1 MRARRDVLVYL
12 LSSALVLVGLA
23 PASAREGSVIQ
34 SATVPTLS
42 SLATPA
48 RVMPVAVPMVA
59 PRAVSVARAAAP
71 PRSDQLAM
79 WGYNGQGQVGDGTT
93 VDRLTPA
100 EVPGMT
106 GVTSVAKGYY
116 STYAARSDGTAWAW
130 GYNGQGQLGIGNQTN
145 TTVPVPISGLSGVV
159 TVAAGATSAY
169 ALTSDGRVWSWGYN
183 YHGQLGLG
191 HGYRAASPQLI
202 TSLADVV
209 AIAGGYETALALRSD
224 GTVWAWGWN
233 ASGQLGVDYTT
244 MPQSNVP
251 VQVAGVTD
259 VTAIATTGGTSYALR
274 SDGTVW
280 AWGENSMGQGG
291 HGTWEDGTVLV
302 PTQVTGLTDVTAI
315 AAGYLTAYALRGD
328 GTVWAWGYTDV
339 GALGNGS
346 LGTGSTDGLVPS
358 KVIGLGAATSI
369 GATIGMQNAQALLA
383 DGTVWT
389 WGDGAHGALGNG
401 TVESSGTPVQVTGVG
416 EVSSISGDVGLAVVT
431 GWPAPQALSLGQT
444 FGCDCFAG
452 HSSGNQV
459 LAADPVN
466 TATGGLVERFSDLS
480 LVSLG
485 TPMDWSRTY
494 NSLDTSTGPFGPGW
508 SFAYGA
514 SLTPNAAGELV
525 LRDGSGTQTRFAEAE
540 GGYTPVDPAVS
551 ATLSAGAGGT
561 HVARALSGTTMT
573 FDGTGRLVALADERG
588 RGLTL
593 GYAGAALTSIT
604 DSLGQTLSITWDAG
618 TGADARIASVKSSDD
633 RSVSYTYTVT
643 SGAKRLTGVTAV
655 DGKIT
660 TFAYTAA
667 GLLSQI
673 TDPLGNVS
681 ARSEFDT
688 SGRVI
693 SQLDEMGARTT
704 FAYHTGAQTTTTTVT
719 DPSGRSRQYVYS
731 GYNLVKQVDGEG
743 NASEVF
749 YSADNA
755 PAMTVDPVGQV
766 VASEYDARDNLIR
779 RTAPAPLDYV
789 ETWTYDDANRITT
802 YTDPAGNL
810 TSYTYTVGGLLQT
823 VTAADG
829 GVTRYT
835 YTTGSGGVPADLLAS
850 LTDPLGRV
858 TVYAYSAKGD
868 LTSTTS
874 PLGLVTS
881 HTYDAAH
888 RVRTST
894 TPKGEVTSYTYD
906 PAGRLLTTTDPLGGV
921 TTNVY
926 DAAGRLT
933 KTTDA
938 AARWESYTYDMADR
952 LLQTTYSSG
961 RVIKQSYDT
970 AGRVATSTDARGKV
984 TTFGYD
990 DSGRLFTTTD
1000 PLGRLTANTYD
1011 SLGQLVAVRDSLDA
1025 ITQYTYDPLGR
1036 PISVTDPDGIT
1047 ETTTYDPLGNVTAT
1061 INGAGGTHTTTYDA
1075 MSRVL
1080 KSLDSDGAS
1089 TRYSY
1094 DLAGQLTNV
1103 AVDRSTTTLVPGY
1116 TEDRTTFTYDADGN
1130 RATTTDPRGNV
1141 PGAVPA
1147 NYTSTVTYD
1156 ANGRPV
1162 TSTDQLGR
1170 IITTTYDTLG
1180 RPLTV
1185 TNPAGKVTT
1194 TAYDKIG
1201 RITQVTGPSG
1211 AITKYTYN
1219 ANNDL
1224 TQVTDPRGRLTKYTY
1239 DAAGNTLTTTNPLGR
1254 VTAMT
1259 YDAAGA
1265 LATTTKPSGTATT
1278 TVGDSMLTYRYDR
1291 AGRLTGVDYSD
1302 TTPDLTYTYTPAG
1315 RPDVLTRAA
1324 DALGAATIEYTY
1336 DDAGRPTA
1344 LARTGPRPTT
1354 ATYTYTPAGRIA
1366 GATWSTGRSVAYAYN
1381 TAGQLTTVTPA
1392 GTPAVPA
1399 ITLGYDPAGN
1409 TTSVTRAGAAP
1420 TVSTYTYD
1428 RAGQLSALNHKA
1440 GSTLVA
1446 DYQLA
1451 RDPRG
1456 YPTQVTSTF
1465 LNPATGTTP
1474 TATNLYT
1481 YDANGRLTAECSP
1494 TTGTTCTST
1503 SPKTAYTYDAAG
1515 VRTTSAVTRL
1525 SGTTPQTT
1533 TTTYGYDA
1541 ADQLLTLKVGTA
1553 TNTTNTWTRD
1563 GAIAT
1568 TRTAAGTRTYTTDLA
1583 GEVTTIKL
1591 EDNRTIGY
1599 SYDPIGNRTARTTDS
1614 AIDTT
1619 WAWDDLT
1626 GLPTR
1631 IGEYN
1636 AADAMTTSWLPDPT
1650 SSTGSPYAVIAGNAS
1665 SWLLADPFSNTVA
1678 SMSTTGSTTGA
1689 KTQAVDA
1696 FGNPLSAATPIGAI
1710 GFAGQYKD
1718 SASGLYDM
1726 RARDYNPVTGQFLSI
1741 DPLVN
1746 QTRQPYQYGN
1756 NNPLAFID
1764 PTGLVACGPMDSG
1777 DCNGRNLIPL
1787 LNGMAR
1793 ELDDAGYLAVY
1804 GSMTHDQRTEIGY
1817 DEMSRIDIE
1826 AVNRQQ
1832 HMQVCSE
1839 QEGCLPPCPDEG
1851 YQACQLARGGKLLAG
1866 FVAGQA
1872 AGMAFVAL
1880 LGRACTA
1887 DATAAAANTAPRLA
1901 QDVAVSPVAPRA
1913 LSLNRPVG
1921 GSASQ
1926 NAFVQ
1931 NRIAGLQ
1938 GRGATHLRVNQQQID
1953 INGVRVGVNRPDLQY
1968 TLNGQRFYEEFD
1980 IPSSTRGPGHVTRIQ
1995 SNDPSGIATP
2005 YTVP

>member
-1 MRARRDVLVYL
+1 M
-12 LSSALVLVGLA
+12 
-23 PASAREGSVIQ
+23 
-34 SATVPTLS
+34 
-42 SLATPA
+42 
-48 RVMPVAVPMVA
+48 
-59 PRAVSVARAAAP
+59 
-71 PRSDQLAM
+71 M
-79 WGYNGQGQVGDGTT
+79 WGYNVLGQVGDGTT

-130 GYNGQGQLGIGNQTN
+130 GYNGQGQLGIGNEVNKTA
-145 TTVPVPISGLSGVV
+145 PVQIGGLSGVV
-159 TVAAGATSAY
+159 AVAAASTSGY

-191 HGYRAASPQLI
+191 HGYREASPQLI

-209 AIAGGYETALALRSD
+209 AIAGGYESALALRSD

-233 ASGQLGVDYTT
+233 SSGQLGVDYTT

-315 AAGYLTAYALRGD
+315 AAAYLTAYALRSD
-328 GTVWAWGYTDV
+328 GTVWAWGYSEA

-346 LGTGSTDGLVPS
+346 VGGGSGASSLVPS
-358 KVIGLGAATSI
+358 QVIGLGAATAI
-369 GATIGMQNAQALLA
+369 GATIGNQNAQALLA

-389 WGDGAHGALGNG
+389 WGEGAHGALGNG
-401 TVESSGTPVQVTGVG
+401 SVESSGTPVQVTGVG
-416 EVSSISGDVGLAVVT
+416 EVSSISGDVGLAVIA

-480 LVSLG
+480 VVSVG
-485 TPMDWSRTY
+485 APVDWSRTY

-525 LRDGSGTQTRFAEAE
+525 LRDGSGTQTRFAAVE

-561 HVARALSGTTMT
+561 HVARALSGSTMT

-588 RGLTL
+588 RGLAL
-593 GYAGAALTSIT
+593 GYAGAVLTSIT

-618 TGADARIASVKSSDD
+618 TGADARIASVKSSDE
-633 RSVSYTYTVT
+633 RSVSYVYTVT
-643 SGAKRLTGVTAV
+643 GGTKLLTGVTGV

-673 TDPLGNVS
+673 TDPLGYVS

-693 SQLDEMGARTT
+693 SQLDEMGAKTT
-704 FAYHTGAQTTTTTVT
+704 FAYHTGAQTTATTVT

-731 GYNLVKQVDGEG
+731 GHNLVKQVDGEG

-755 PAMTVDPVGQV
+755 PAMTVDPLGQV
-766 VASEYDARDNLIR
+766 FASEYDARDNLIR
-779 RTAPAPLDYV
+779 RTAPSPLDYV
-789 ETWTYDDANRITT
+789 ETWTYDDANHITT

-810 TSYTYTVGGLLQT
+810 TSYTYTVSGLLQT

-829 GVTRYT
+829 GVTRYA
-835 YTTGSGGVPADLLAS
+835 YTTGAGGVPADLLAS

-858 TVYAYSAKGD
+858 TAYAYNAKGD
-868 LTSTTS
+868 LTSSTS
-874 PLGLVTS
+874 PLGRVTS
-881 HTYDAAH
+881 YTYDAAH
-888 RVRTST
+888 RVLTST

-906 PAGRLLTTTDPLGGV
+906 AAGRLLTTTDPLGGV

-984 TTFGYD
+984 TTFRYD

-1025 ITQYTYDPLGR
+1025 ITQYTYDPLGQL
-1036 PISVTDPDGIT
+1036 ISVTDPDGIT

-1075 MSRVL
+1075 MSHVL
-1080 KSLDSDGAS
+1080 KALDSDGVS

-1094 DLAGQLTNV
+1094 DLAGQLASV
-1103 AVDRSTTTLVPGY
+1103 AVDRSTTTPVPGY

-1130 RATTTDPRGNV
+1130 HTTTTDPRGNV

-1170 IITTTYDTLG
+1170 IISTTYDTLG

-1185 TNPAGKVTT
+1185 TDPAGKVTT

-1201 RITQVTGPSG
+1201 RATQVTGPSG

-1259 YDAAGA
+1259 YDASGA
-1265 LATTTKPSGTATT
+1265 LATSTKPSGTATT

-1354 ATYTYTPAGRIA
+1354 ATYTYTPSGRIA
-1366 GATWSTGRSVAYAYN
+1366 GATWSTGQTVAYAYN
-1381 TAGQLTTVTPA
+1381 TAGQLTTVNPA

-1474 TATNLYT
+1474 ATTNLYT
-1481 YDANGRLTAECSP
+1481 YDANGWLTAECSP

-1503 SPKTAYTYDAAG
+1503 SSKTAYTYDTAG
-1515 VRTTSAVTRL
+1515 VRKSTAVTRL

-1541 ADQLLTLKVGTA
+1541 ADQLLTLKVGTT

-1568 TRTAAGTRTYTTDLA
+1568 TTTTAGTRTYTTDLA
-1583 GEVTTIKL
+1583 DEIKTIKL

-1599 SYDPIGNRTARTTDS
+1599 SYDPIGNRTARTTNN

-1650 SSTGSPYAVIAGNAS
+1650 STTGSPYAVTAGNDS
-1665 SWLLADPFSNTVA
+1665 SWLLTDPFSNTVA
-1678 SMSTTGSTTGA
+1678 SIATTGSTTGA

-1696 FGNPLSAATPIGAI
+1696 FGNPLSTATPIGAI

-1793 ELDDAGYLAVY
+1793 ALDDTGYLALH
-1804 GSMTHDQRTEIGY
+1804 GSLTHDQRAEIGY
-1817 DEMSRIDIE
+1817 DEMSRINIE

-1839 QEGCLPPCPDEG
+1839 QEGCLPPCPDKG
-1851 YQACQLARGGKLLAG
+1851 YQACQLARGGKLLATYA
-1866 FVAGQA
+1866 AGQA
-1872 AGMAFVAL
+1872 AGMVFVSL
-1880 LGRACTA
+1880 LGRACAA
-1887 DATAAAANTAPRLA
+1887 DAAAAAGAAAKTARADSSAVAAESGGSVAGRDALGRFTGAGGYGAEAEAIGLSEYELA
-1901 QDVAVSPVAPRA
+1901 TGQTVIRNQVRA
-1913 LSLNRPVG
+1913 TLSEG
-1921 GSASQ
+1921 GPGRYYDGLVRNADGTYAGIEVKSGGASLSASQ
-1926 NAFVQ
+1926 RAFDSTV
-1931 NRIAGLQ
+1931 NG
-1938 GRGATHLRVNQQQID
+1938 GAVARATLDGQPIEITSTD
-1953 INGVRVGVNRPDLQY
+1953 LVRVP
-1968 TLNGQRFYEEFD
+1968 
-1980 IPSSTRGPGHVTRIQ
+1980 
-1995 SNDPSGIATP
+1995 
-2005 YTVP
+2005 